1 MSLDVRSIEESP
13 GLGIEV
19 RGLDAEA
26 LDDPVLQQELCD
38 LWTDR
43 GVIVFRE
50 LTGPSV
56 HVKLSRCFGELQVHP
71 VGDGKQELIKVQYD
85 AKVRD
90 VYEIDG
96 RLLGGWLP
104 WHFDLA
110 YMSKVNHGGILRPI
124 VLPSTGGETGFI
136 DRISL
141 YESLPTELKDEVEHA
156 SVVYKFDINV
166 EHLKFARPESLKVI
180 TWSEGVKDLYATQD
194 SRFPAVVHPLV
205 FCQPETGRK
214 VLNFSPWFALEA
226 YGMEKRTGDAL
237 LRRLGDHVLRHGA
250 PYYHR
255 WRADDMVLWD
265 NWRMLHC
272 ASGMPSDE
280 NRLME
285 RTTIAGDYGLGY
297 LAPALEPSE
306 FGQPFA
312 R

>member
-1 MSLDVRSIEESP
+1 MSLDVRSIADSP
-13 GLGIEV
+13 GVGLEV
-19 RGLDAEA
+19 RGVDAQA
-26 LDDPVLQQELCD
+26 LDDPGVRRELRD
-38 LWTDR
+38 LWIDR

-50 LTGPSV
+50 LTGAALQI
-56 HVKLSRCFGELQVHP
+56 KLSRCFGDLQSHP
-71 VGDGKQELIKVQYD
+71 VSGGTGELIQVQYD

-110 YMSKVNHGGILRPI
+110 YMSRVNHGGILRPL
-124 VLPSTGGETGFI
+124 VLPSSGGETGFI

-141 YESLPTELKDEVEHA
+141 YESLPSDLKDQAEQA

-166 EHLKFARPESLKVI
+166 EHLQFARPESIKVI
-180 TWSEGVKDLYATQD
+180 SWSDPLRDLYATQD

-205 FCQPETGRK
+205 FRQPETGRK
-214 VLNFSPWFALEA
+214 VLNFSPWFALHA
-226 YGMEKRTGDAL
+226 HHMDRQTGHAL
-237 LRRLGDHVLRHGA
+237 LQRLGEHVRRHA
-250 PYYHR
+250 AYYHR

-272 ASGMPSDE
+272 ASGVPIDE

-285 RTTIAGDYGLGY
+285 RTTIAGDYGLGSV
-297 LAPALEPSE
+297 LPPP
-306 FGQPFA
+306 GP
-312 R
+312 